1 MTFPLGY
8 TVSIYGGTATADGN
22 TQSTP
27 VETRYVREAVFF
39 LNVTAIN
46 GTLDL
51 EIQTYNPLT
60 SEWHKLAT
68 WDRVSGTVKDE
79 GFIQYSL
86 GEQIALDY
94 KVSASATFT
103 LDVHLK

>member
-8 TVSIYGGTATADGN
+8 TVSIYDGTATADGN

-27 VETRYVREAVFF
+27 VETRYVREAVF
-39 LNVTAIN
+39 LLDVSSIG

-60 SEWHKLAT
+60 SNWHKLAT
-68 WDRVSGTVKDE
+68 FDQINGTGQDE

-86 GEQIALDY
+86 GEQIALEY
-94 KVSASATFT
+94 EVSGSATFT

>member
-1 MTFPLGY
+1 MSLY
-8 TVSIYGGTATADGN
+8 SGTATADGN

-27 VETRYVREAVFF
+27 VETRYVKEAVFF
-39 LNVTAIN
+39 LNVTALS

-60 SEWHKLAT
+60 ANWHKLAT
-68 WDRVSGTVKDE
+68 FDQINGTGQDE

-86 GEQIALDY
+86 GEQIALKY
-94 KVSASATFT
+94 EVSASATFT